1 MRVLITGG
9 AGFIGSNIASS
20 LLERGAKVFILD
32 NFYSADFKNIID
44 LNCEVIVADIRD
56 KDSFKKLP
64 RLDAIIHQAAITDT
78 TLKDEKLMMEVNYV
92 GFKNV
97 LEYCLKKKIKLI
109 YASSAG
115 VYGKTQNLPM
125 QENQELNPLNIYAY
139 SKYLCDREVLKLT
152 RKSPVPVVGLR
163 YFNVYGKG
171 EKHKKKASS
180 MIYQIYL
187 QMKEGRRPRL
197 FKYGEQ
203 RRDFVYIKDVVE
215 ATIKAL
221 SLKKVI
227 ILNVGRGEARS
238 FNEIVNIFNQ
248 YLKKSLKPEYIDNP
262 YSDFYQDYTCADLTL
277 LKKNLKFSPRYSLE
291 EGIRDYLQYL
301 DPSFND

>member
-1 MRVLITGG
+1 
-9 AGFIGSNIASS
+9 
-20 LLERGAKVFILD
+20 
-32 NFYSADFKNIID
+32 
-44 LNCEVIVADIRD
+44 
-56 KDSFKKLP
+56 
-64 RLDAIIHQAAITDT
+64 
-78 TLKDEKLMMEVNYV
+78 MMEVNYI

-125 QENQELNPLNIYAY
+125 QENQKLNPLNIYAY

-152 RKSPVPVVGLR
+152 KKSPIPIVGLR

-203 RRDFVYIKDVVE
+203 KRDFVYIRDVVD

-221 SLKKVI
+221 NLNKVI
-227 ILNVGRGEARS
+227 ILNVGYGQARS
-238 FNEIVNIFNQ
+238 FNEIISILNH
-248 YLKKSLKPEYIDNP
+248 YLRKNLKPYYIDNP
-262 YSDFYQDYTCADLTL
+262 YQEVYQDYTWADLGLT
-277 LKKNLKFSPRYSLE
+277 KKILKFLPRYPLE
-291 EGIRDYLQYL
+291 KGIEDYLYYL
-301 DPSFND
+301 ENISCIA